1 MTFEHMLRN
10 CKQKSEK
17 KTYKKCSHQRVM
29 STVSTSVIVETQKER
44 GENTE
49 KIIPKD
55 FCCLGFVVYFVCFS
69 NLMKA
74 SNVQILIN

>member
-1 MTFEHMLRN
+1 
-10 CKQKSEK
+10 
-17 KTYKKCSHQRVM
+17 M
-29 STVSTSVIVETQKER
+29 STVSTSVSVETQKGGR
-44 GENTE
+44 GTE

-74 SNVQILIN
+74 SNVQILINRNIVKIITHILSETICTKDQLKHI